1 MSERPGAATNELDVE
16 SQSVAWFALVDA
28 GKGEASWSAAGAL
41 FREALDPARWDEQ
54 LRAAREPLGPLTSRV
69 LAVEETLAAIPG
81 VPDAKYVVR
90 QYHSVYDRIRAV
102 TETLTLQ
109 LEGDGVWRVVGY
121 FIR

>member
-69 LAVEETLAAIPG
+69 LAVKETLAAIPG